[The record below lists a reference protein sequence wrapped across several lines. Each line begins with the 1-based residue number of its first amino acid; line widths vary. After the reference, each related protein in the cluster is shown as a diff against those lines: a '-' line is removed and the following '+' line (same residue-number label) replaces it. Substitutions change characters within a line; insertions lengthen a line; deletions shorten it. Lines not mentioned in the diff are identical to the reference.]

1 MPEPRLSRVEGPSGT
16 RLWTSVVPP
25 APCRTLSGRHTV
37 RAMTAEAPDHAA
49 LLEMFDTMAL
59 IAATDDAVRSAISAG
74 SATLAYYSPRGQEAT
89 AAGMAAALRP
99 DDYLVTTYRGLH
111 DQIAKGVPLRPLLA
125 EMLGRAEG
133 TGKGKGG
140 PMHVAWPDVG
150 LMLTTGV
157 VGSGLPIAT
166 GLAWAAAR
174 GEAGRVSVA
183 SFGDGAT
190 NIGAFHEALNL
201 AAVWGLPVIFLC
213 QNNGYGEHTA
223 VREHQR
229 IEHVAQRAA
238 AYGMPGVTVDGNDP
252 VAVHEAMSS
261 AVARARAGEGP
272 TLVEAV
278 TYRLFGH
285 VFGDRMGYVDPA
297 ELEEAWKQ
305 EPLSRFR
312 RRLVERGVLTEDAA
326 DAVWERCAARATDTL
341 AEVLELPEPGAQELL
356 TDVVSSPASSTVS
369 TRASSTVS
377 TRASSTVST
386 RASSTARTG
395 VAPGE
400 TSVRSAITLAL
411 DEALATDDRV
421 VLLGEDISDNGVF
434 GVTKGLAAKH
444 GADRVRDTPI
454 SEQAIVG
461 AAVGAAL
468 GGLRPVAE
476 IMFMD
481 FLGLCLDQLANH
493 AAKLRYMSGG
503 LTSVPM
509 VMRTAVG
516 GGLQVGAQHS
526 QMLEAWLAHVPG
538 LKVVVP
544 STPSDARGLLASCI
558 ADDDPCVFIEQ
569 VVLLSRKGVLDDAPV
584 PLGVADVKRPG
595 TDVTVV
601 TYGRQVHEALSV
613 ADAMASKGVEVEV
626 LDLRSLVPFDEAAV
640 MESVGRTRR
649 AVVLH
654 EAVVTGGFGAE
665 LAAGISEALFGRL
678 VAPVLRVGALPAPLP
693 YARGLERLALP
704 GPERLLEALEWVM
717 AYEG

>member
-1 MPEPRLSRVEGPSGT
+1 MTTKGPDD
-16 RLWTSVVPP
+16 TSLVQ
-25 APCRTLSGRHTV
+25 
-37 RAMTAEAPDHAA
+37 
-49 LLEMFDTMAL
+49 MFETMAL
-59 IAATDDAVRSAISAG
+59 IAATDDALRSAISAG
-74 SATLAYYSPRGQEAT
+74 SASLAYYSPRGQEAV
-89 AAGMAAALRP
+89 AAGFSAALEP
-99 DDYLVTTYRGLH
+99 GDYLVTTYRGLH

-125 EMLGRAEG
+125 EMLGRAAG

-140 PMHVAWPDVG
+140 PMHVSWPDVG

-157 VGSGLPIAT
+157 VGSGLPIAA
-166 GLAWAAAR
+166 GLAWAASRQGEGA
-174 GEAGRVSVA
+174 GEAAGDGDVRVTVA

-190 NIGAFHEALNL
+190 NIGAFHEAANL
-201 AAVWGLPVIFLC
+201 AAVWRLPVIFLC

-223 VREHQR
+223 FADHLRV
-229 IEHVAQRAA
+229 EHVAQRAA

-252 VAVHEAMSS
+252 VAVYAAVVEA
-261 AVARARAGEGP
+261 AARARAGGGP

-285 VFGDRMGYVDPA
+285 VFGDRMTYVDA
-297 ELEEAWKQ
+297 TELEEAWKR
-305 EPLSRFR
+305 EPVARFR
-312 RRLVERGVLTEDAA
+312 SSLVERGLLSDADAA
-326 DAVWERCAARATDTL
+326 AIEENCATMAVATL
-341 AEVLELPEPGAQELL
+341 AEVLELPEPDADEVLR
-356 TDVVSSPASSTVS
+356 DVV
-369 TRASSTVS
+369 
-377 TRASSTVST
+377 
-386 RASSTARTG
+386 
-395 VAPGE
+395 APMAPMAPREPVGPSQPQQE
-400 TSVRSAITLAL
+400 MSVRSAITLAL
-411 DEALATDDRV
+411 DEALSADPRV

-503 LTSVPM
+503 LTTVPM
-509 VMRTAVG
+509 VLRTAVG

-558 ADDDPCVFIEQ
+558 ADEDPCVFIEQ
-569 VVLLSRKGVLDDAPV
+569 VLLLSRKGAVDDTPV

-595 TDVTVV
+595 SDVTIV
-601 TYGRQVHEALSV
+601 TYGRQVHDAIAV
-613 ADAMASKGVEVEV
+613 AESLAEKGIEVEV
-626 LDLRSLVPFDEAAV
+626 LDLRSLVPLDEAAV
-640 MESVGRTRR
+640 LESVSRTRR

-654 EAVVTGGFGAE
+654 EAVVTGGFGGE

-678 VAPVLRVGALPAPLP
+678 EAPVLRVGALAAPLP

-704 GPERLLEALEWVM
+704 GPDRLLEALEWVM
-717 AYEG
+717 AYNG

>member
-1 MPEPRLSRVEGPSGT
+1 MT
-16 RLWTSVVPP
+16 TKT
-25 APCRTLSGRHTV
+25 ATTLDDAT
-37 RAMTAEAPDHAA
+37 
-49 LLEMFDTMAL
+49 LLAMFDTMAL
-59 IAATDDAVRSAISAG
+59 IAATDDALRGAISAG
-74 SATLAYYSPRGQEAT
+74 SATLAYYSPRGQEAV
-89 AAGMAAALRP
+89 AAGFAAALRP

-140 PMHVAWPDVG
+140 PMHVVWPEVG

-157 VGSGLPIAT
+157 VGSGLPIAA
-166 GLAWAAAR
+166 GLAWAASRR
-174 GEAGRVSVA
+174 GEGRVTVV

-190 NIGAFHEALNL
+190 NIGAFHEAANL
-201 AAVWGLPVIFLC
+201 AAVWGLPVVLLC

-223 VREHQR
+223 FADHLRV
-229 IEHVAQRAA
+229 EHVAQRAA
-238 AYGMPGVTVDGNDP
+238 SYGMPGVTVDGNDP
-252 VAVHEAMSS
+252 VAVHGAVS
-261 AVARARAGEGP
+261 AAARRARAGEGP

-285 VFGDRMGYVDPA
+285 VFGDRMTYVDPG

-305 EPLSRFR
+305 EPVDRFR
-312 RRLVERGVLTEDAA
+312 RTLVQRGLLTEVDA
-326 DAVWERCAARATDTL
+326 DAVQARAAATARDTL
-341 AEVLELPEPGAQELL
+341 AEVLELPEPGVDEVL
-356 TDVVSSPASSTVS
+356 TDVVAPVVASS
-369 TRASSTVS
+369 
-377 TRASSTVST
+377 
-386 RASSTARTG
+386 
-395 VAPGE
+395 VALSGGHPE
-400 TSVRSAITLAL
+400 MSVRSAITLAL
-411 DEALATDDRV
+411 DDALASDDRV

-461 AAVGAAL
+461 AAIGAAL

-503 LTSVPM
+503 LTPVPM
-509 VMRTAVG
+509 VLRTAVG

-526 QMLEAWLAHVPG
+526 QMLEAWLTHVPG

-558 ADDDPCVFIEQ
+558 ADDDPCVFVEQ
-569 VVLLSRKGVLDDAPV
+569 VMLLSRKGVIDDDPV
-584 PLGVADVKRPG
+584 PLGVADIKRSG
-595 TDVTVV
+595 ADVTVV
-601 TYGRQVHEALSV
+601 TYGRQVHEAIAV
-613 ADAMASKGVEVEV
+613 ADTLASRGVDVEV
-626 LDLRSLVPFDEAAV
+626 LDLRTLVPLDEAAV
-640 MESVGRTRR
+640 LESVGRTRR

-665 LAAGISEALFGRL
+665 LAAGISEALFSRL
-678 VAPVLRVGALPAPLP
+678 VSPVLRVGALAAPLP
-693 YARGLERLALP
+693 YAAQPRTPCPAWPRTTARSPRVGHRLQGLNPRCCSGFRRSAW
-704 GPERLLEALEWVM
+704 R
-717 AYEG
+717 

>member
-1 MPEPRLSRVEGPSGT
+1 MTTLPDAPNTPGEAGT
-16 RLWTSVVPP
+16 
-25 APCRTLSGRHTV
+25 ADDATLAR
-37 RAMTAEAPDHAA
+37 MYE
-49 LLEMFDTMAL
+49 TMAL
-59 IAATDDAVRSAISAG
+59 IAATDDALRSAISAG
-74 SATLAYYSPRGQEAT
+74 SATLAYYSPRGQEAV
-89 AAGMAAALRP
+89 AAGFAAALRP

-111 DQIAKGVPLRPLLA
+111 DHIAKGVPLRPLLA

-140 PMHVAWPDVG
+140 PMHVSWPDVG
-150 LMLTTGV
+150 LMMTTGV
-157 VGSGLPIAT
+157 VGSGLPIAN
-166 GLAWAAAR
+166 GLAWAASR
-174 GEAGRVSVA
+174 HGDGRVTVV

-201 AAVWGLPVIFLC
+201 AAVWGLPVVFLC

-223 VREHQR
+223 FADHLRV
-229 IEHVAQRAA
+229 EHVAQRAA

-252 VAVHEAMSS
+252 EAVHDAVS
-261 AVARARAGEGP
+261 AAAARARAGEGP

-285 VFGDRMGYVDPA
+285 VFGDRMTYVDPA
-297 ELEEAWKQ
+297 ELEEAWRS
-305 EPLSRFR
+305 EPVARFR
-312 RRLVERGVLTEDAA
+312 HTLVERGVLTEAAA
-326 DAVWERCAARATDTL
+326 DAVEARSAATAGDTL
-341 AEVLELPEPGAQELL
+341 AEVLELPEPGVEELL
-356 TDVVSSPASSTVS
+356 TDVVAPPVTSPTPLSGGHPEMSM
-369 TRASSTVS
+369 
-377 TRASSTVST
+377 
-386 RASSTARTG
+386 
-395 VAPGE
+395 
-400 TSVRSAITLAL
+400 RSAITLAL
-411 DEALATDDRV
+411 DEALASDGRV

-434 GVTKGLAAKH
+434 GVTKGLAAKY

-468 GGLRPVAE
+468 AGLRPVAE

-481 FLGLCLDQLANH
+481 FLGMCLDQLANH

-503 LTSVPM
+503 LTPVPM
-509 VMRTAVG
+509 VLRTAVG

-544 STPSDARGLLASCI
+544 STPSEARALLASCI

-569 VVLLSRKGVLDDAPV
+569 VTALSRKGPLDDRPV
-584 PLGVADVKRPG
+584 PLGVADIKRPG

-601 TYGRQVHEALSV
+601 TYGRQVHEAVAV
-613 ADAMASKGVEVEV
+613 ADAMATHGVEVEV
-626 LDLRSLVPFDEAAV
+626 LDLRSLVPLDLSAV
-640 MESVGRTRR
+640 LESVGRTRR

-665 LAAGISEALFGRL
+665 LAAGISESLFETL
-678 VAPVLRVGALPAPLP
+678 AAPVLRVGAVAAPLP
-693 YARGLERLALP
+693 YAHNLERLALP

-717 AYEG
+717 AYRN

>member
-1 MPEPRLSRVEGPSGT
+1 MT
-16 RLWTSVVPP
+16 TKT
-25 APCRTLSGRHTV
+25 ATTL
-37 RAMTAEAPDHAA
+37 DDAA
-49 LLEMFDTMAL
+49 LLALFDTMAL
-59 IAATDDAVRSAISAG
+59 IAATDDALRGAISAG
-74 SATLAYYSPRGQEAT
+74 SATLAYYSPRGQEAV
-89 AAGMAAALRP
+89 AAGFAAALGP

-140 PMHVAWPDVG
+140 PMHVVWPEVG

-157 VGSGLPIAT
+157 VGSGLPIAA
-166 GLAWAAAR
+166 GLAWAASR
-174 GEAGRVSVA
+174 QGEGRVTVV

-190 NIGAFHEALNL
+190 NIGAFHEAANL
-201 AAVWGLPVIFLC
+201 AAVWGLPVVFLC

-223 VREHQR
+223 FADHLRV
-229 IEHVAQRAA
+229 EHVAQRAA

-252 VAVHEAMSS
+252 IAVHGAVS
-261 AVARARAGEGP
+261 AAARRARAGEGP

-285 VFGDRMGYVDPA
+285 VFGDRMTYVDPG

-305 EPLSRFR
+305 EPVDRFR
-312 RRLVERGVLTEDAA
+312 RALVQRGLLTEVDA
-326 DAVWERCAARATDTL
+326 DAVQARAAATAADTL
-341 AEVLELPEPGAQELL
+341 AEVLELPEPGVDEVL
-356 TDVVSSPASSTVS
+356 TDVVSPAVASS
-369 TRASSTVS
+369 
-377 TRASSTVST
+377 
-386 RASSTARTG
+386 
-395 VAPGE
+395 VALSGGHPE
-400 TSVRSAITLAL
+400 MSVRSAITLAL
-411 DEALATDDRV
+411 DDALASDDRV
-421 VLLGEDISDNGVF
+421 VLLGEDISDSGVF
-434 GVTKGLAAKH
+434 GVTKGLAARH

-461 AAVGAAL
+461 AAIGAAL

-503 LTSVPM
+503 LTPVPM
-509 VMRTAVG
+509 VLRTAVG

-526 QMLEAWLAHVPG
+526 QMLEAWLTHVPG

-569 VVLLSRKGVLDDAPV
+569 VMLLSRKGVIDDEPV
-584 PLGVADVKRPG
+584 PLGAADIKRPG
-595 TDVTVV
+595 ADVTVV
-601 TYGRQVHEALSV
+601 TYGRQVHEAIAV
-613 ADAMASKGVEVEV
+613 ADTLASRGVEVEV
-626 LDLRSLVPFDEAAV
+626 LDLRSLVPLDEAAV
-640 MESVGRTRR
+640 LESVGRTRR

-678 VAPVLRVGALPAPLP
+678 VSPVLRVGALAAPLP
-693 YARGLERLALP
+693 YARNLERLALP
-704 GPERLLEALEWVM
+704 GPERLLEALEWVI
-717 AYEG
+717 AYKN